1 MGRLEKMK
9 RLMMEKAN
17 KRILKEQDEGP
28 THLEITTELYNAVES
43 VREAIE
49 AIEGLDSLP
58 ENDPQNPNQDKQ
70 KYIGDLKRIEEEL
83 EDLRSWFSGVLPYG
97 KTI

>member
-17 KRILKEQDEGP
+17 KRILKEETEDP
-28 THLEITTELYNAVES
+28 VLEITTELYNAVES
-43 VREAIE
+43 VREAID

-70 KYIGDLKRIEEEL
+70 KYIDDLKRIEKEL
-83 EDLRSWFSGVLPYG
+83 GDLRSWFGGVLPYG
-97 KTI
+97 KSI